1 MLRVEAH
8 AHPQDDKMFNGSIY
22 RHSNNFNNFECL
34 EVLEIPTLYQFPK
47 KRTIKIGLEQI
58 DKTQNHNLTHENQ
71 TFLAQ
76 D

>member
-34 EVLEIPTLYQFPK
+34 EVLEIPTLYQIPK

-58 DKTQNHNLTHENQ
+58 DKTYFYH
-71 TFLAQ
+71 FLNEKLKFKT
-76 D
+76 